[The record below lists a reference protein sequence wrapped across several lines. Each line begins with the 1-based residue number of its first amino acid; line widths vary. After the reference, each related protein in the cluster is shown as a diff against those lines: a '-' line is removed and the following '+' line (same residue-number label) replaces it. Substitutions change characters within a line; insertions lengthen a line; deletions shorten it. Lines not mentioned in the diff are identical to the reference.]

1 MDNWENILREYTYL
15 KDDYPTGSIG
25 EALKNFQIDY
35 IHLLRKMNIGNW
47 DFEQFLKPEPIDID
61 EFI

>member
-1 MDNWENILREYTYL
+1 MDNRENILREYVFS

-35 IHLLRKMNIGNW
+35 IDLLQKMSIGNW
-47 DFEQFLKPEPIDID
+47 DFEQFVQEPIGID
-61 EFI
+61 EII